1 MRKLLIV
8 LAALGASALLA
19 NSPAD
24 AQQIAGSITKLS
36 GSVQVRRAGSLMP
49 AAYGMTIDVGDT
61 LITGPDGNITVNL
74 TDQSQIE
81 LTGNSTAAINENKLS
96 PSGERESTRIFLS
109 SGLIRSLVHLTAGR
123 PPNFEVHTPNAVASA
138 RGTVFDVSYVK
149 SAGP

>member
-24 AQQIAGSITKLS
+24 AQQVAGSITKLS
-36 GSVQVRRAGSLMP
+36 GAVQVRRAGSLMP
-49 AAYGMTIDVGDT
+49 AADGMPIDVGDT

-81 LTGNSTAAINENKLS
+81 LTGNSSAAINENKLS

-109 SGLIRSLVHLTAGR
+109 SGLIRS
-123 PPNFEVHTPNAVASA
+123 
-138 RGTVFDVSYVK
+138 
-149 SAGP
+149 